1 YMKRIFI
8 IFVILLFGINFSFA
22 NEISAETNALSNKEI
37 RAQLNKIKTKRI
49 IIANA
54 LLLNTAQKK
63 KANEIYSKII
73 EKEAIQL
80 AQLRK
85 EQAALKVMTKEN
97 TTSEE
102 RKAQRRIVYSLQEA
116 VRTSENQAD
125 KEFKKILTREQR
137 VKFKRLKKEITISDF

>member
-1 YMKRIFI
+1 MKRIFI

>member
-1 YMKRIFI
+1 MKRIFI
-8 IFVILLFGINFSFA
+8 IFVIFLFGMNCSFA
-22 NEISAETNALSNKEI
+22 SEITAETNALSNKEI

-54 LLLNTAQKK
+54 LLLNSAQKK

-85 EQAALKVMTKEN
+85 EQAVLRTMNKEN
-97 TTSEE
+97 STSSE

-125 KEFKKILTREQR
+125 KEFKKILTRDQR